1 MNMAFN
7 KFVIVFCI
15 LIGLSLS
22 CGYYSFT
29 GSIPSDI
36 KTVAVPL
43 FDDNT
48 SFPGVREDLT
58 NKVIDRFIAENVLQV
73 VPESKAD
80 LLITGTILSIN
91 EKAAIITTG
100 EDVEQY
106 EVYVNVKV
114 KCMEVKSGKVWW
126 DKTLRRFGI
135 MGGLENI
142 DARNEAIETAIID
155 ITQDVIDNTLASW

>member
-1 MNMAFN
+1 MVSN
-7 KFVIVFCI
+7 KLKLAC
-15 LIGLSLS
+15 LIMIGICFS

-36 KTVAVPL
+36 KTVAIPL

-58 NKVIDRFIAENVLQV
+58 NKLIDEFIRENILQV

-91 EKAAIITTG
+91 ERAAIITTD

-114 KCMEVKSGKVWW
+114 KCTEVKSGKVWW
-126 DKTLRRFGI
+126 EKTLRRFGI
-135 MGGLENI
+135 MGGLENL

-155 ITQDVIDNTLASW
+155 ITQDVLDNTLASW

>member
-1 MNMAFN
+1 M
-7 KFVIVFCI
+7 VSDYRI
-15 LIGLSLS
+15 LFISLLTGLFLS

-58 NKVIDRFIAENVLQV
+58 NNVIDAFISDNVLQV
-73 VPESKAD
+73 VPEAQAD
-80 LLITGTILSIN
+80 LIITGTILSIN
-91 EKAAIITTG
+91 EQAAIITTG

-114 KCMEVKSGKVWW
+114 KCIEVKSGKVWW
-126 DKTLRRFGI
+126 EKTLRRFGT

-142 DARNEAIETAIID
+142 DARNEAISVALNE
-155 ITQDVIDNTLASW
+155 ITQDVLDNTLANW

>member
-1 MNMAFN
+1 M
-7 KFVIVFCI
+7 VFKQR
-15 LIGLSLS
+15 LVLYFLLAGYFFS
-22 CGYYSFT
+22 CGSYSFT
-29 GSIPSDI
+29 GAIPSDI

-58 NKVIDRFIAENVLQV
+58 NKVIDAFINENVLQV

-80 LLITGTILSIN
+80 LLITGTILSIR

-100 EDVEQY
+100 EDVEQF

-114 KCMEVKSGKVWW
+114 KCLEIKSGKVWW
-126 DKTLRRFGI
+126 EKTLRRFGV
-135 MGGLENI
+135 MGGLENMT
-142 DARNEAIETAIID
+142 ARNEAIETALTE
-155 ITQDVIDNTLASW
+155 ITQDVLDNTLANW

>member
-1 MNMAFN
+1 M
-7 KFVIVFCI
+7 
-15 LIGLSLS
+15 S

-58 NKVIDRFIAENVLQV
+58 NNVIDAFINDNTLQV

-80 LLITGTILSIN
+80 LVITGTILSIR

-114 KCMEVKSGKVWW
+114 KCTEIKSGKVWW
-126 DKTLRRFGI
+126 EKTLRRFGI

-142 DARNEAIETAIID
+142 DARNDAIETAINE
-155 ITQDVIDNTLASW
+155 ITQDVLDNTLANW

>member
-1 MNMAFN
+1 MVSKERF
-7 KFVIVFCI
+7 FVYFL

-29 GSIPSDI
+29 GSIPSYI
-36 KTVAVPL
+36 TTIAVPL

-58 NKVIDRFIAENVLQV
+58 NMVIDRFINENVLQV
-73 VPESKAD
+73 VSESKAD

-91 EKAAIITTG
+91 ERAAIITTG

-126 DKTLRRFGI
+126 EKTLRRFGI
-135 MGGLENI
+135 MGGLQNI
-142 DARNEAIETAIID
+142 DARNEAIEVAITD
-155 ITQDVIDNTLASW
+155 ITQDIIDNTLASW

>member
-1 MNMAFN
+1 MVCNRQR
-7 KFVIVFCI
+7 
-15 LIGLSLS
+15 LIIFLLTGFWLS
-22 CGYYSFT
+22 CGFYSFT

-58 NKVIDRFIAENVLQV
+58 NNVIDAFINENVLQV

-80 LLITGTILSIN
+80 LIITGTILSIN
-91 EKAAIITTG
+91 ERAAIIAPG

-114 KCMEVKSGKVWW
+114 KCLEVKSGKVWW
-126 DKTLRRFGI
+126 EKTLSRFGI

-142 DARNEAIETAIID
+142 DARNEAIDVAITE
-155 ITQDVIDNTLASW
+155 ITQDVLDNTLASW

>member
-1 MNMAFN
+1 MVFK
-7 KFVIVFCI
+7 KFVFVYFL
-15 LIGLSLS
+15 LIGLFLS

-36 KTVAVPL
+36 KTVAIPL

-58 NKVIDRFIAENVLQV
+58 NKLIDRFITENVLQV

-114 KCMEVKSGKVWW
+114 KCQEAKSGKVWW
-126 DKTLRRFGI
+126 EKTLRRFGI

-142 DARNEAIETAIID
+142 DARNEAIDVAITD

>member
-1 MNMAFN
+1 MVFN
-7 KFVIVFCI
+7 RVLLAISVLTVFF
-15 LIGLSLS
+15 SS
-22 CGYYSFT
+22 CGYYSFS

-36 KTVAVPL
+36 KTIAVPL

-58 NKVIDRFIAENVLQV
+58 NDIIDAFINDNVLQV
-73 VPESKAD
+73 VPESNAD

-100 EDVEQY
+100 ETVEQY

-114 KCMEVKSGKVWW
+114 KYGGK
-126 DKTLRRFGI
+126 RR
-135 MGGLENI
+135 
-142 DARNEAIETAIID
+142 
-155 ITQDVIDNTLASW
+155 

>member
-1 MNMAFN
+1 MVYNRLVLFYSLL
-7 KFVIVFCI
+7 V
-15 LIGLSLS
+15 GLSIS

-36 KTVAVPL
+36 KTIAVPL

-58 NKVIDRFIAENVLQV
+58 NKVIDAFINDNTLQV

-80 LLITGTILSIN
+80 LVIMGTILSIR

-114 KCMEVKSGKVWW
+114 KCTEIKSGKVWW
-126 DKTLRRFGI
+126 EKTLRRFGI

-142 DARNEAIETAIID
+142 DARNEAIETAINE
-155 ITQDVIDNTLASW
+155 ITQDVLDNTLANW

>member
-1 MNMAFN
+1 M
-7 KFVIVFCI
+7 
-15 LIGLSLS
+15 S

-58 NKVIDRFIAENVLQV
+58 NNVIDAFINDNTLQV

-80 LLITGTILSIN
+80 LVITGTILSIR
-91 EKAAIITTG
+91 EKAAIITS
-100 EDVEQY
+100 
-106 EVYVNVKV
+106 K
-114 KCMEVKSGKVWW
+114 
-126 DKTLRRFGI
+126 
-135 MGGLENI
+135 EN
-142 DARNEAIETAIID
+142 
-155 ITQDVIDNTLASW
+155 

>member
-1 MNMAFN
+1 MVSNRQLLF
-7 KFVIVFCI
+7 I
-15 LIGLSLS
+15 SLLTGYLCS

-58 NKVIDRFIAENVLQV
+58 NNVIDAFISENVLQV
-73 VPESKAD
+73 VPEAKAD
-80 LLITGTILSIN
+80 LIITGTILSIN

-114 KCMEVKSGKVWW
+114 KCLEVKSGKVWW
-126 DKTLRRFGI
+126 EKTLSRFGI

-142 DARNEAIETAIID
+142 DARNEAINVAITE
-155 ITQDVIDNTLASW
+155 ITQDVLDNTLASW

>member
-1 MNMAFN
+1 MVFN
-7 KFVIVFCI
+7 RVLLAISVLTVFF
-15 LIGLSLS
+15 SS
-22 CGYYSFT
+22 CGYYSFS

-36 KTVAVPL
+36 KTIAVPL

-58 NKVIDRFIAENVLQV
+58 NDIIDAFINDNVLQV
-73 VPESKAD
+73 VPESNAD

-100 EDVEQY
+100 ETVEQY

-114 KCMEVKSGKVWW
+114 KCLEVKSGKVWW
-126 DKTLRRFGI
+126 EKTLSRFGT
-135 MGGLENI
+135 MGGLDNI
-142 DARNEAIETAIID
+142 DERNQAINVALND
-155 ITQDVIDNTLASW
+155 ITQDVLDNTLANW

>member
-1 MNMAFN
+1 M
-7 KFVIVFCI
+7 KISSLV
-15 LIGLSLS
+15 IGLFLS

-36 KTVAVPL
+36 TTVAVPL

-58 NKVIDRFIAENVLQV
+58 NGVIDRFIAENVLQV

-80 LLITGTILSIN
+80 LIITGTILSIN

-114 KCMEVKSGKVWW
+114 KCMEIKSGKVWW
-126 DKTLRRFGI
+126 EKTLRRFGV
-135 MGGLENI
+135 MSGLGNI
-142 DARNEAIETAIID
+142 DARNEAIDVAISE

>member
-1 MNMAFN
+1 MVY
-7 KFVIVFCI
+7 KTFVLLVTI
-15 LIGLSLS
+15 LIISLS

-29 GSIPSDI
+29 GSIPSHI

-58 NKVIDRFIAENVLQV
+58 NQIIDRFITENVLQV

-80 LLITGTILSIN
+80 LLITGTILSIQ
-91 EKAAIITTG
+91 EKAAIITPG
-100 EDVEQY
+100 EDVEQF

-114 KCMEVKSGKVWW
+114 KCAEIKSGKVWW
-126 DKTLRRFGI
+126 EKTLRRFGPMEGI
-135 MGGLENI
+135 GNI
-142 DARNEAIETAIID
+142 DARNDAIDVAIEE
-155 ITQDVIDNTLASW
+155 ITQDIIDNTLANW

>member
-1 MNMAFN
+1 M
-7 KFVIVFCI
+7 
-15 LIGLSLS
+15 LSFS
-22 CGYYSFT
+22 CGFYSFT
-29 GSIPSDI
+29 GSIPSHI

-73 VPESKAD
+73 VPEASAD
-80 LLITGTILSIN
+80 LLITGTILSIR
-91 EKAAIITTG
+91 ERAAIITTG

-114 KCMEVKSGKVWW
+114 KCTEIKSGKVWW
-126 DKTLRRFGI
+126 EKTLRRFGVMEGI
-135 MGGLENI
+135 GDI
-142 DARNEAIETAIID
+142 DARNAAIETANTE
-155 ITQDVIDNTLASW
+155 ITQDIIDNTLANW

>member
-1 MNMAFN
+1 MAF
-7 KFVIVFCI
+7 KILLIIISLFV
-15 LIGLSLS
+15 GLSLS

-29 GSIPSDI
+29 GSIPSNI

-58 NKVIDRFIAENVLQV
+58 NRVIDRFIAENVLQV
-73 VPESKAD
+73 VPESRAD

-114 KCMEVKSGKVWW
+114 KCTEVKSGKVWW

-142 DARNEAIETAIID
+142 DARNEAIAAAITD

>member
-1 MNMAFN
+1 M
-7 KFVIVFCI
+7 
-15 LIGLSLS
+15 LSLS

-29 GSIPSDI
+29 GSIPSHI
-36 KTVAVPL
+36 NTVAVPL

-80 LLITGTILSIN
+80 LLITGTIMSIQ
-91 EKAAIITTG
+91 ERAAIITTE
-100 EDVEQY
+100 EDVEQF

-114 KCMEVKSGKVWW
+114 KCTEIKSGKVWW
-126 DKTLRRFGI
+126 EKTLRRFGTMEGI
-135 MGGLENI
+135 GNI
-142 DARNEAIETAIID
+142 DARNDAIESALVE
-155 ITQDVIDNTLASW
+155 ITQDVIDNTLANW

>member
-1 MNMAFN
+1 MVYN
-7 KFVIVFCI
+7 KLVLFYSLLV
-15 LIGLSLS
+15 GLSIS

-36 KTVAVPL
+36 KTVAIPL

-58 NKVIDRFIAENVLQV
+58 NNVIDAFINDNTLQV

-80 LLITGTILSIN
+80 LLITGTILSIR

-114 KCMEVKSGKVWW
+114 KCIEIKSGKVWW
-126 DKTLRRFGI
+126 EKTLRRFGI
-135 MGGLENI
+135 MGGLENL
-142 DARNEAIETAIID
+142 DARNDAIETALIE
-155 ITQDVIDNTLASW
+155 ITQDVLDNTLANW

>member
-1 MNMAFN
+1 MVSNRQLLA
-7 KFVIVFCI
+7 IS
-15 LIGLSLS
+15 LLTGLFLS

-58 NKVIDRFIAENVLQV
+58 NKVIDAFINENVLQV
-73 VPESKAD
+73 VPEANAD

-91 EKAAIITTG
+91 ERAAIITTG

-114 KCMEVKSGKVWW
+114 KCLEVKSGKVWW
-126 DKTLRRFGI
+126 EKTLRRFGI

-142 DARNEAIETAIID
+142 DERNEAIDVAIIE
-155 ITQDVIDNTLASW
+155 ITQDVLDNTLASW

>member
-1 MNMAFN
+1 MVYNRLVLFYSLL
-7 KFVIVFCI
+7 V
-15 LIGLSLS
+15 GLSMS

-58 NKVIDRFIAENVLQV
+58 NNVIDAFINDNTLQV

-80 LLITGTILSIN
+80 LVITGTILSIR

-114 KCMEVKSGKVWW
+114 KCTEIKSGKVWW
-126 DKTLRRFGI
+126 EKTLRRFGI

-142 DARNEAIETAIID
+142 DARNDAIETAINE
-155 ITQDVIDNTLASW
+155 ITQDVLDNTLANW

>member
-1 MNMAFN
+1 MVSN
-7 KFVIVFCI
+7 KRLLAIT
-15 LIGLSLS
+15 LLTGLFLS

-58 NKVIDRFIAENVLQV
+58 NNVIDAFISENVLQV
-73 VPESKAD
+73 VPEAKAD
-80 LLITGTILSIN
+80 LIITGTILSIN

-114 KCMEVKSGKVWW
+114 KCLEVKSGKVWW
-126 DKTLRRFGI
+126 EKTLSRFGI

-142 DARNEAIETAIID
+142 DARNEAINVAITE
-155 ITQDVIDNTLASW
+155 ITQDVLDNTLASW

>member
-1 MNMAFN
+1 
-7 KFVIVFCI
+7 
-15 LIGLSLS
+15 LIGLFLS

-36 KTVAVPL
+36 KTVAIPL

-48 SFPGVREDLT
+48 SFPGVRENLT
-58 NKVIDRFIAENVLQV
+58 NDVIDRFINENVLQV

-80 LLITGTILSIN
+80 LLITGTVLSIH

-114 KCMEVKSGKVWW
+114 KCTEVKSGKVWW
-126 DKTLRRFGI
+126 EKTLRRFGT
-135 MGGLENI
+135 MGGLENL
-142 DARNEAIETAIID
+142 DARNEAIEVAITE
-155 ITQDVIDNTLASW
+155 ITQDIIDNTLASW

>member
-1 MNMAFN
+1 MVY
-7 KFVIVFCI
+7 KTLVIF
-15 LIGLSLS
+15 LIAMTLLLS

-48 SFPGVREDLT
+48 SFPGVRELLT
-58 NKVIDRFIAENVLQV
+58 NKVIDAFITENVLQV

-80 LLITGTILSIN
+80 LLITGTILSIQ

-100 EDVEQY
+100 EEVDQF

-114 KCMEVKSGKVWW
+114 KCLEVKTGKVWW
-126 DKTLRRFGI
+126 EKTLRRFGV
-135 MGGLENI
+135 MGGLENM
-142 DARNEAIETAIID
+142 DARNEAIEIATTE
-155 ITQDVIDNTLASW
+155 ITQDVLDNTLANW

>member
-1 MNMAFN
+1 MAF
-7 KFVIVFCI
+7 KKYVFI
-15 LIGLSLS
+15 IPLLIGLFLS

-29 GSIPSDI
+29 GAIPSDI

-58 NKVIDRFIAENVLQV
+58 NKVIDQFITENVLQV

-91 EKAAIITTG
+91 DKAAIITTG

-114 KCMEVKSGKVWW
+114 KCTEVRSGKVWW

-155 ITQDVIDNTLASW
+155 ITQDIIDNTLASW

>member
-1 MNMAFN
+1 MVS
-7 KFVIVFCI
+7 KKLYFVYSVF
-15 LIGLSLS
+15 IGLFLS

-36 KTVAVPL
+36 KSVAVPL

-58 NKVIDRFIAENVLQV
+58 NKVIDRFIDENVLQV

-114 KCMEVKSGKVWW
+114 KCSEVKSGKVWW
-126 DKTLRRFGI
+126 EKTLRRFGI

-142 DARNEAIETAIID
+142 DARNDAINVAITD
-155 ITQDVIDNTLASW
+155 ITQDIIDNTLASW

>member
-1 MNMAFN
+1 MVYN
-7 KFVIVFCI
+7 KLVLFYSLLV
-15 LIGLSLS
+15 GLSIS

-58 NKVIDRFIAENVLQV
+58 NNVIDAFINDNTLQV

-80 LLITGTILSIN
+80 LVITGTILSIR

-100 EDVEQY
+100 EEVEQY

-114 KCMEVKSGKVWW
+114 KCTEIKSGKVWW
-126 DKTLRRFGI
+126 EKTLRRFGI

-142 DARNEAIETAIID
+142 DARNEAIETAINE
-155 ITQDVIDNTLASW
+155 ITQDVLDNTLANW

>member
-1 MNMAFN
+1 MVYN
-7 KFVIVFCI
+7 KLVLFYSLLV
-15 LIGLSLS
+15 GLSIS

-58 NKVIDRFIAENVLQV
+58 NNVIDAFINDNTLQV

-80 LLITGTILSIN
+80 LLITGTILSIQ

-114 KCMEVKSGKVWW
+114 KCTEIKSGKVWW
-126 DKTLRRFGI
+126 EKTLRRFGI

-142 DARNEAIETAIID
+142 DARNDAIETALIE
-155 ITQDVIDNTLASW
+155 ITQDVLDNTLANW

>member
-1 MNMAFN
+1 MVY
-7 KFVIVFCI
+7 KIVVLLSTL
-15 LIGLSLS
+15 LIVLSFS

-29 GSIPSDI
+29 GSIPSHI

-58 NKVIDRFIAENVLQV
+58 NQVIDRFINENVLQV

-80 LLITGTILSIN
+80 LLITGTILSVQ

-100 EDVEQY
+100 EDVEQF
-106 EVYVNVKV
+106 EIYVNVKV
-114 KCMEVKSGKVWW
+114 KCTEIKSGKVWW
-126 DKTLRRFGI
+126 EKTLRRFGT
-135 MGGLENI
+135 MGGLQNI
-142 DARNEAIETAIID
+142 DARNEAIATALIE
-155 ITQDVIDNTLASW
+155 ITQDIIDNTLANW

>member
-1 MNMAFN
+1 MVYKRLVLLIALP
-7 KFVIVFCI
+7 I
-15 LIGLSLS
+15 LLSFS

-29 GSIPSDI
+29 GSIPSHI

-48 SFPGVREDLT
+48 AFPGVREDLT
-58 NKVIDRFIAENVLQV
+58 NKVIDRFINENVLQV

-80 LLITGTILSIN
+80 LLITGTILSIQ

-100 EDVEQY
+100 EDVEQF

-114 KCMEVKSGKVWW
+114 KCIEIESGKVWW
-126 DKTLRRFGI
+126 DKTLRRFGT
-135 MGGLENI
+135 MGGLQNI
-142 DARNEAIETAIID
+142 DARNEAIETAITE
-155 ITQDVIDNTLASW
+155 ITQDVIDNTLANW

>member
-1 MNMAFN
+1 MVYN
-7 KFVIVFCI
+7 KLVLFYSLLV
-15 LIGLSLS
+15 GLFIS

-58 NKVIDRFIAENVLQV
+58 NDVIDAFINDNTLQV

-80 LLITGTILSIN
+80 LLITGTILSIR

-114 KCMEVKSGKVWW
+114 KCTEIKSGKVWW
-126 DKTLRRFGI
+126 EKTLRRFGI

-142 DARNEAIETAIID
+142 DARNDAIETALIE
-155 ITQDVIDNTLASW
+155 ITQDVLDNTLANW